1 MSVLGIFQHIWVP
14 QFPAMHPRLHL
25 VLRLKGKR
33 TEVGEHQVQIKLMDD
48 ADTELLGGSGTVN
61 FAEPPAGVTEIEAA
75 AVLVLLLAAAL
86 ALGFDL
92 GGYPLFDPDEGRN
105 AEVAREMAETNDYVL
120 PHLDGLPYVDKP
132 IVYFAA
138 AAVAIEALGPTE
150 TAARLPAY
158 LFTLATLIV
167 VAWFGSRRWGP
178 DAGWLAALAL
188 ATMPLVLAYARTTI
202 MDSALAFCTTLAI
215 LALWDNRPVLAWAA
229 IGLGSITKGPVA
241 ILVPLI
247 TLISYSLIIRRS
259 VRRLFALAGIA
270 LFALIALPWF
280 LAMSHRVPEF
290 PHYVFVR
297 ETFERVTTKGFHRTA
312 PFWYY
317 LPIIPVAAF
326 PWIVPALGRVRNWR
340 WAWLVR
346 RVNVQAQEAVFLTCW
361 VLGPLLFFTLNQS
374 KLPQYM
380 LPLMPP
386 FALAA
391 ARILTRDATELGG
404 GIAVARKAY
413 ATIAATF
420 GVALA
425 LLTVWLPVPLSLTPA
440 ERAAIPPTALALGI
454 ALLVSAT
461 MVWYAGRAPAH
472 PRPALAVMGY
482 ALTVIVMPIVSGRL
496 LGAVSEDRSAAT
508 LARVIQNVR
517 PRAGSAQ
524 EVEVVGVSAFPTSLP
539 FYLRRPIAVATAS
552 AQELTSN
559 FIVDYQDRFRADST
573 SPLKPADYWR
583 ERARTCRTPTV
594 FVVRANDA
602 RRRAELDP
610 VLPLLAVEGQ
620 YAAYGP
626 CAASSAR

>member
-1 MSVLGIFQHIWVP
+1 V
-14 QFPAMHPRLHL
+14 RL
-25 VLRLKGKR
+25 
-33 TEVGEHQVQIKLMDD
+33 
-48 ADTELLGGSGTVN
+48 
-61 FAEPPAGVTEIEAA
+61 P
-75 AVLVLLLAAAL
+75 VLLLAAAL

-105 AEVAREMAETNDYVL
+105 AEVAREIAATNDYVL
-120 PHLDGLPYVDKP
+120 PHLDGLPYLDKP

-138 AAVAIEALGPTE
+138 AAASMEVLGPTE

-158 LFTLATLIV
+158 LFTLATLALV
-167 VAWFGSRRWGP
+167 VVFVRRRWGA
-178 DAGWLAALAL
+178 DAAWLAALAL
-188 ATMPLVLAYARTTI
+188 ATMPLVLAYARATI
-202 MDSALAFCTTLAI
+202 MDSTLSFCTTLAI
-215 LALWDNRPVLAWAA
+215 LAFWDERPVLAWAA

-241 ILVPLI
+241 ILIPLG
-247 TLISYSLIIRRS
+247 TLIPYALLTGRP
-259 VRRLFALAGIA
+259 VRRLFPLAG
-270 LFALIALPWF
+270 LGVFAVVALPWF
-280 LAMSHRVPEF
+280 LAVAHRIPEF

-297 ETFERVTTKGFHRTA
+297 ETFERVTTTRFHRTA

-317 LPIIPVAAF
+317 FPIVPVAAF
-326 PWIVPALGRVRNWR
+326 PWIVPALARCTNWR
-340 WAWLVR
+340 WAWLAR
-346 RVNVQAQEAVFLTCW
+346 RVNPHAQESIFLTCW

-496 LGAVSEDRSAAT
+496 LGAVGEDRSAAT